1 MKKFI
6 QLSFREM
13 SFKKYLID
21 IIKIDYVIEDENS
34 NIGSFVYLE
43 GLEKPFLVLES
54 VRSINDLISENSQEQ
69 SLPIHL
75 QHSIFRK
82 K

>member
-6 QLSFREM
+6 QLSFREK

-21 IIKIDYVIEDENS
+21 INKIDYVIEDENS

-43 GLEKPFLVLES
+43 GLEKPFHVLES
-54 VRSINDLISENSQEQ
+54 VRSINDLISCTFIFPSDCIT
-69 SLPIHL
+69 PFIV
-75 QHSIFRK
+75 SIV
-82 K
+82 